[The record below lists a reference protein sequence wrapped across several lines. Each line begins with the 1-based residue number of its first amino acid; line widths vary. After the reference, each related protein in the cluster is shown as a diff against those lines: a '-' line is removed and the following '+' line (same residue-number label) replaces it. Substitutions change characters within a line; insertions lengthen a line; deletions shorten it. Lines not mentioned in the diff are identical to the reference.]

1 MRGKRKRWAKD
12 TLRFREDK
20 IAEKTGEEDE
30 KEEKEE
36 VVESRRKKRRGTR
49 ERK

>member
-12 TLRFREDK
+12 TSRFREDK